1 VKSQFSFR
9 QSINTK
15 APGCLAVIFEMAY
28 LISVEMTMESYTQI
42 LEEELENAVEVKDK
56 KSLHRYILL
65 LTQNMV
71 RTDRFT
77 EVHNALRG
85 DIKEILLRID
95 KMQLQADERFEFIKA
110 EFKEQ
115 KEFINQRFDDAN
127 KRFEDMN
134 QRFEDTNQRFEDANK
149 RFDDVNMRFDD
160 VNKRFEDSNKRFD
173 DFNNSFKRMFT
184 FMTIGITIIVTL
196 VTLYN
201 FI

>member
-1 VKSQFSFR
+1 
-9 QSINTK
+9 
-15 APGCLAVIFEMAY
+15 
-28 LISVEMTMESYTQI
+28 MESYTQI

-65 LTQNMV
+65 LTQNMIK
-71 RTDRFT
+71 TDRFT

-134 QRFEDTNQRFEDANK
+134 QRFEDANK
-149 RFDDVNMRFDD
+149 RFDDVNL
-160 VNKRFEDSNKRFD
+160 RFEDSNKRFD

-184 FMTIGITIIVTL
+184 YMTIGITLLVTL
-196 VTLYN
+196 MTLYN